1 MKATRSDEAETALRL
16 LSVAAMYEADR
27 AAIAAGTTG
36 AALMERAG
44 SAVAARVAAIAPAGG
59 RIAVFCGPG
68 ANGGDGFVAARLLRE
83 EGFSISLGLLG
94 DAADIKGDA
103 RAARESWTGPI
114 AAAASVTHDS
124 ADLVIDALFGAGL
137 SRDLDGEA
145 RMLVERINASGRPV
159 LAVDLPSGVSGD
171 SGAIR
176 GVAIRAAETVT
187 FVRRKPGHLLLPG
200 RALCGTVTVADIGI
214 SDAVVDA
221 ASPALFANAP
231 ALWRAALPSP
241 GIDAHKYARG
251 HLLVVAGGIEGVGA
265 PRLSARA
272 GLRAGAGLV
281 TIAAPEEAL
290 AAHAARG
297 PDALMLRRASDAAE
311 LRALL
316 ADPRR
321 NAVVLGPALGLD
333 QGARRKADV
342 ALASGAACVLDADAL
357 TLLSDKID
365 SIAPAAGRK
374 PVVLT
379 PHEGEFLR
387 LFRGLFDKDQNG
399 IERSKT
405 DRAAAAAALT
415 GAVVVLKGADTVI
428 AAPDGRAAINENAP
442 PWLATAGSGDVLAG
456 TVGALLARGAPG
468 FEAACA
474 AVWIHGEAARRLG
487 AGLIADDLPDEI
499 GRVAAAL

>member
-1 MKATRSDEAETALRL
+1 
-16 LSVAAMYEADR
+16 
-27 AAIAAGTTG
+27 
-36 AALMERAG
+36 
-44 SAVAARVAAIAPAGG
+44 
-59 RIAVFCGPG
+59 
-68 ANGGDGFVAARLLRE
+68 
-83 EGFSISLGLLG
+83 
-94 DAADIKGDA
+94 
-103 RAARESWTGPI
+103 
-114 AAAASVTHDS
+114 
-124 ADLVIDALFGAGL
+124 
-137 SRDLDGEA
+137 
-145 RMLVERINASGRPV
+145 
-159 LAVDLPSGVSGD
+159 
-171 SGAIR
+171 
-176 GVAIRAAETVT
+176 
-187 FVRRKPGHLLLPG
+187 
-200 RALCGTVTVADIGI
+200 
-214 SDAVVDA
+214 
-221 ASPALFANAP
+221 P